1 MNDQELRIT
10 QAHAADE
17 FEGAVWGLSLA
28 LFPWVT
34 LALLAS
40 LGLFVG
46 LFYGA
51 EWDSLEAL
59 QWALA
64 PSALVILY
72 LRFAHQGK
80 PPGFTL
86 ELLNEILTRGH
97 AQPPRQSPRHPFDH
111 E

>member
-10 QAHAADE
+10 SAHAGGE
-17 FEGAVWGLSLA
+17 FKGAVWGIDVA
-28 LFPWVT
+28 LFPWVA
-34 LALLAS
+34 LGLLAG

-51 EWDSLEAL
+51 GWDFPEAL
-59 QWALA
+59 QWAVL
-64 PSALVILY
+64 PVALIILY
-72 LRFAHQGK
+72 LRLAHQGK

-86 ELLNEILTRGH
+86 ELLDQLVTGGH
-97 AQPPRQSPRHPFDH
+97 ASPPPQSPRHPFDH

>member
-10 QAHAADE
+10 QAHASGDYQ
-17 FEGAVWGLSLA
+17 GAVWGIDLA
-28 LFPWVT
+28 LFPMVA

-51 EWDSLEAL
+51 AWEFSAAL
-59 QWALA
+59 QWALLPA
-64 PSALVILY
+64 GLVILY
-72 LRFAHQGK
+72 LRLAHQGK

-86 ELLNEILTRGH
+86 ELLDQLLTSGH
-97 AQPPRQSPRHPFDH
+97 AQPPQQSPPPPFDH

>member
-1 MNDQELRIT
+1 MNDQELRVT
-10 QAHAADE
+10 QAHASGS
-17 FEGAVWGLSLA
+17 FTGAVWGIDIA
-28 LFPWVT
+28 LFPWVA

-51 EWDSLEAL
+51 EWDFTTALE
-59 QWALA
+59 LA
-64 PSALVILY
+64 VVPTALVILY
-72 LRFAHQGK
+72 LRLAHVGK

-86 ELLNEILTRGH
+86 ELIDQLLAGGH
-97 AQPPRQSPRHPFDH
+97 AQPPQQSPRHPYDH